1 MKALLGNLIG
11 FQLVWTAAVGGAA
24 RGWWWAGPLALL
36 AFALWQL
43 RISAHRASDLWLL
56 PVCAL
61 LGFFLDSMWLQADL
75 LRFASAG
82 PWPGFAPLW
91 IVSMWLGFGLTLNHS
106 MAALASRPLLA
117 ALFGLLGGPLAYG
130 IAAHAWG
137 AVEIADG
144 TLPYLAIALAWAV
157 LTPLLLQL
165 ARLLPPRP
173 LASPVLR

>member
-36 AFALWQL
+36 AFAAWQL
-43 RISAHRASDLWLL
+43 RTSTQRTSDLWLL

-61 LGFFLDSMWLQADL
+61 FGFIVDSLWVQAGWLQ
-75 LRFASAG
+75 FASAG
-82 PWPGFAPLW
+82 PWPDFAPLW
-91 IVSMWLGFGLTLNHS
+91 IVSMWLGFALTLNHS
-106 MAALASRPLLA
+106 LAALGSRPLLA

-137 AVEIADG
+137 AVAIAEG
-144 TLPYLAIALAWAV
+144 ALPYLAIALAWAV

-173 LASPVLR
+173 LASAVLR